1 MTFLL
6 AAVVFVGAGLF
17 GMLGLSGAVVYVP
30 LLSWWGFDFKTGAI
44 PLSVL
49 LGTATAFSASIA
61 YLRAGLVN
69 VRASGLIIIT
79 AVGGAP
85 LGAAATRV
93 VPAHILKMIFAVI
106 VIFVAARIFS
116 SSEPG
121 SRRVVNGPLAALAG
135 LAIGF
140 LIGFSS
146 GLLGVGGG
154 FILLPT
160 LMYLGY
166 PTKEAVATSSTVV
179 AFSTLAAFLSHIP
192 DARFNLTMAALLVF
206 SAVAGSGVGGA
217 WAARSAKPLTLRLMA
232 GTLLAV
238 IATRLLYEA
247 VISIP

>member
-6 AAVVFVGAGLF
+6 AAIVFVGAGLF

-44 PLSVL
+44 PMSVL
-49 LGTATAFSASIA
+49 LGSVTAFSASAA
-61 YLRAGLVN
+61 YFRAGLVN
-69 VRASGLIIIT
+69 VGTSGLIILA
-79 AVGGAP
+79 AVGSAP

-93 VPAHILKMIFAVI
+93 VPTHILKLLFAVI
-106 VIFVAARIFS
+106 VIFVAFRIFRS
-116 SSEPG
+116 RESESP
-121 SRRVVNGPLAALAG
+121 RVMEGPLAIMAG
-135 LAIGF
+135 LLIGF

-160 LMYLGY
+160 LLYLGY

-179 AFSTLAAFLSHIP
+179 AFSTLAAFFSHLP
-192 DARFNLTMAALLVF
+192 DARLDLNLAVLLVF
-206 SAVAGSGVGGA
+206 AAIAGSGLGGI

-232 GTLLAV
+232 GSLLAV
-238 IATRLLYEA
+238 IAMRLLYEA
-247 VISIP
+247 VTFIP